1 MKVINVV
8 GARPNF
14 MKIAP
19 IIRAIKSFNQ
29 ANQRN
34 QTNLS
39 REMGSLFHGD
49 QRNQRNLIDYKL
61 VHTGQHYDYE
71 MSKVFFEDLELPE
84 PDIYLGVGS
93 GSHAEQTGRVMIE
106 FEKVL
111 FKQKP
116 DLVVVVG
123 DVNSTL
129 ACALAASKIDYSR
142 GSGINSKVDPVKGEQ
157 ILFNNL
163 TNSKNPINTTNAR
176 GYRPLIA
183 HVEAGLR
190 SFDRT
195 MPEEINR
202 LLTDQ
207 ISDFLFTPS
216 RDANKNLSKEGI
228 PEEKIFLVGNVMVD
242 SLLYNLEKAKQS
254 TILDQLD
261 LRQRSLS
268 DHCSLMTDYCLL
280 TLHRPSN
287 VDNKDVFLRIINA
300 LIEISKHIPIIFPI
314 HPRTRKQIE
323 AFGLSSYFVYHDVKP
338 INQTNQINQRNKKNQ
353 RNQTNQTNR
362 INLIDPLGYLDF
374 LNLMMHSTF
383 VMTDSGGIQE
393 ETTVLGIPCLT
404 LRDTTER
411 PITISQGTNVLVRND
426 THKII
431 DEAFKI
437 LDRKGKTG
445 NHPELWDGKAAERI
459 VEVLLKE

>member
-1 MKVINVV
+1 MKLLLIV

-19 IIRAIKSFNQ
+19 IIREIKRVNSFH
-29 ANQRN
+29 
-34 QTNLS
+34 LS
-39 REMGSLFHGD
+39 PFPFRHL
-49 QRNQRNLIDYKL
+49 L

-93 GSHAEQTGRVMIE
+93 GTHAEQTGKVMIE

-111 FKQKP
+111 IKEKP
-116 DLVVVVG
+116 DLVIVVG

-129 ACALAASKIDYSR
+129 ACALASVKLDI
-142 GSGINSKVDPVKGEQ
+142 PV
-157 ILFNNL
+157 
-163 TNSKNPINTTNAR
+163 
-176 GYRPLIA
+176 A

-207 ISDFLFTPS
+207 LSDFLFTTS
-216 RDANKNLSKEGI
+216 TDADENLKKEGI
-228 PEEKIFLVGNVMVD
+228 PKDKIFLVGNVMID

-254 TILDQLD
+254 SILYKLGLTCFNQRNQTNQTDQINP
-261 LRQRSLS
+261 
-268 DHCSLMTDYCLL
+268 YVLL

-287 VDNKDVFLRIINA
+287 VDDKASFLRIINA
-300 LIEISKHIPIIFPI
+300 LTEISRHIPIIFPI
-314 HPRTRKQIE
+314 HPRTRKQLE
-323 AFGLSSYFVYHDVKP
+323 SFGLSSYFVYHDFNS
-338 INQTNQINQRNKKNQ
+338 INQTNQIDQKDQIK
-353 RNQTNQTNR
+353 
-362 INLIDPLGYLDF
+362 LIDPLGYLDF
-374 LNLMMHSTF
+374 LNLMMQSRF

-404 LRDTTER
+404 LRDNTER
-411 PITISQGTNVLVRND
+411 PITISKGTNVLVSSD
-426 THKII
+426 TQKII

-437 LDRKGKTG
+437 LNGKEKKGSC
-445 NHPELWDGKAAERI
+445 PELWDGKSSERI
-459 VEVLLKE
+459 VNLVRKGRVLSP

>member
-1 MKVINVV
+1 MNHRNKINQ
-8 GARPNF
+8 R
-14 MKIAP
+14 
-19 IIRAIKSFNQ
+19 
-29 ANQRN
+29 NQRN
-34 QTNLS
+34 QT
-39 REMGSLFHGD
+39 
-49 QRNQRNLIDYKL
+49 NQRNLIDYKL

-71 MSKVFFEDLELPE
+71 MSKVFFEDLEIPE

-93 GSHAEQTGRVMIE
+93 GTHAEQTGKVMIE

-111 FKQKP
+111 FQEKP
-116 DLVVVVG
+116 DLVLVVG

-129 ACALAASKIDYSR
+129 ACALASVKLDI
-142 GSGINSKVDPVKGEQ
+142 PV
-157 ILFNNL
+157 
-163 TNSKNPINTTNAR
+163 
-176 GYRPLIA
+176 A

-216 RDANKNLSKEGI
+216 PDANENLKKEGI

-242 SLLYNLEKAKQS
+242 SLLYNLGKAQKSDILEKLGLQKELS
-254 TILDQLD
+254 TANCLLPTAY
-261 LRQRSLS
+261 
-268 DHCSLMTDYCLL
+268 CSLPTDYCSLPSAYCLL

-287 VDNKDVFLRIINA
+287 VDEKDSFLNIIKA
-300 LIEISKHIPIIFPI
+300 LTEISKRISIIFPI

-323 AFGLSSYFVYHDVKP
+323 AFGFEHYFTNSSPHTSHLTPHACGIRCV
-338 INQTNQINQRNKKNQ
+338 
-353 RNQTNQTNR
+353 
-362 INLIDPLGYLDF
+362 DPLGYLDF
-374 LNLMMHSTF
+374 LNLMMHSKF

-411 PITISQGTNVLVRND
+411 PITISQGTNVLVWND
-426 THKII
+426 TQKII

-437 LDRKGKTG
+437 LNGKGKKG
-445 NHPELWDGKAAERI
+445 NCPEFWDGKTAERI
-459 VEVLLKE
+459 VETLVR